1 MLDRHDALVSEVLLR
16 QASQVREVKERYAFH
31 SLDIPGAAIHL
42 SAGCHRVAQS
52 DDLAWL
58 LGLGTLPRLCQMLS
72 SVEHL
77 LAGYG
82 GVRAG
87 LQLDPGLRVKFR
99 CFGTD
104 AVEDQPRAF
113 LDRASNGDDELEAET
128 RLVACRS

>member
-1 MLDRHDALVSEVLLR
+1 
-16 QASQVREVKERYAFH
+16 
-31 SLDIPGAAIHL
+31 IPGAAIHL

-52 DDLAWL
+52 DDLEWL

-128 RLVACRS
+128 RLVACRSQLFPGEVEFLPISASFSGNIADLERQLPGCLGV